1 LRARSRQA
9 ELKAPAS
16 RSSKEETMASE
27 AGKAVPGERPPARL
41 HTLHFETRSRVEFK
55 DITSQVEKLIAES
68 GVREGSCIVFTP
80 HTTAAILINEN
91 ADPSLHKDFDDF
103 LKRLAPASGD
113 YHHNDGNCDSHLKS
127 AVIGCSKTLLIEN
140 RRLVLGRW
148 QGVFLCEFDGP
159 RRRELRVKIVS
170 D

>member
-1 LRARSRQA
+1 MEVGKVSPV
-9 ELKAPAS
+9 EHPAS
-16 RSSKEETMASE
+16 RAH
-27 AGKAVPGERPPARL
+27 AVEL
-41 HTLHFETRSRVEFK
+41 ETRSRVEFV
-55 DITSQVEKLIAES
+55 DITARLEKLVEAS
-68 GVREGSCIVFTP
+68 GVASGTCHVFVP

-91 ADPSLHKDFDDF
+91 DDRALQKDFDQF
-103 LKRLAPASGD
+103 LSRLAPAGES
-113 YHHNDGNCDSHLKS
+113 YHHNDGNCDAHLKAS
-127 AVIGCSKTLLIEN
+127 LIGNSKTLLIED

>member
-1 LRARSRQA
+1 
-9 ELKAPAS
+9 
-16 RSSKEETMASE
+16 MASE
-27 AGKAVPGERPPARL
+27 TGKAVDKPPARL
-41 HTLHFETRSRVEFK
+41 HTLQIETRSRVEFK
-55 DITSQVEKLIAES
+55 DITGQIEKLIADS
-68 GVREGSCIVFTP
+68 GVRGGSCIVFTP

-91 ADPSLHKDFDDF
+91 ADPSLHKDFDNF
-103 LKRLAPASGD
+103 LKRLAPADGD

-127 AVIGCSKTLLIEN
+127 AVIGCSKTLLIED

-159 RRRELRVKIVS
+159 RRRELKVKIVS